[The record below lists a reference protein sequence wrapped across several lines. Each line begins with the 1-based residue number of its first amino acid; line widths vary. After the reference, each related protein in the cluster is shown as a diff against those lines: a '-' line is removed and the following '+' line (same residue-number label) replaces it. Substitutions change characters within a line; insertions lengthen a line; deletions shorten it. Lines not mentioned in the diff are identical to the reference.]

1 MHIKTEENMRACAKE
16 FAKSLNGG
24 EFVALIG
31 DLGAGKTT
39 FTQGLVAGLG
49 SVARV
54 KSPTYTVMNEYV
66 IEGHA
71 TITKVVHLDLYRF
84 TTERELGALEL
95 ESYRKPNV
103 VIIAEWPNAIENV
116 DFKPDITVQIEHV
129 QGGGREVT
137 FS

>member
-1 MHIKTEENMRACAKE
+1 MHSNTENDMRACASD
-16 FAKSLNGG
+16 FAKSLKGG

-49 SVARV
+49 SNARV
-54 KSPTYTVMNEYV
+54 KSPTYTVMNEYK
-66 IEGHA
+66 IDGHA
-71 TITKVVHLDLYRF
+71 LITKVVHLDLYRF

-95 ESYRKPNV
+95 ETYKNPHT
-103 VIIAEWPNAIENV
+103 VIVAEWPNALEKV
-116 DFKPDITVQIEHV
+116 DFKPDVTVHIDHV
-129 QGGGREVT
+129 PAGGREVT

>member
-1 MHIKTEENMRACAKE
+1 MRACAAN
-16 FAKSLNGG
+16 FAKSLSGG

-49 SVARV
+49 SDARV

-71 TITKVVHLDLYRF
+71 SITKVIHLDLYRF

-95 ESYRKPNV
+95 ESYRKPGV
-103 VIIAEWPNAIENV
+103 VIVAEWPNALENV
-116 DFKPDITVQIEHV
+116 DFKPDVTVQIEYASS
-129 QGGGREVT
+129 GGREVT
-137 FS
+137 FR